1 MKSVS
6 QTKSFLVLS
15 FIFIQFSAI
24 LGFSAPQNNDDP
36 LFSRRSLLTWPIGIG
51 GAVVYSNLIKEA
63 FGKLSRGDSVY
74 PEPHERR
81 IESIFSLA
89 LVEGIP
95 QDNGSTSRPMRVLE
109 VGIGSDWRVQRR
121 GLYHSGFDQ
130 LSSRGVPNID
140 LTGVDIV
147 APGPSIVEDARS
159 RMQKG
164 LSESKLNVS
173 LNAIEGSITSRLDF
187 PDGWFDCILCSL
199 ALCSVDD
206 QTLALQEIKRLLR
219 PDGGT
224 FGYVE
229 HVAVEAGEPYRLLEL
244 QQKALD
250 PLQQLVAHNCH
261 LHRSTERTIAG
272 VFGVNS
278 ASEQLSQERFIVDE
292 MWPVS
297 CQTCGVIRRKS

>member
-1 MKSVS
+1 MRSVS
-6 QTKSFLVLS
+6 QTKCLVLS
-15 FIFIQFSAI
+15 FIFIQFSVI
-24 LGFSAPQNNDDP
+24 RGFSAPQKKNDP
-36 LFSRRSLLTWPIGIG
+36 LFSRRSLFTWPIGIG
-51 GAVVYSNLIKEA
+51 GAVVYGNLIKEA
-63 FGKLSRGDSVY
+63 FSKLSRGDSVY

-81 IESIFSLA
+81 TASIFSLA

-95 QDNGSTSRPMRVLE
+95 QDSTSRPMRVLE

-121 GLYHSGFDQ
+121 DLYHSGFDR
-130 LSSRGVPNID
+130 LSSRGVPDLD

-147 APGPSIVEDARS
+147 APSPSIVQDARS
-159 RMQKG
+159 RMQKS
-164 LSESKLNVS
+164 LSESKIKVN
-173 LNAIEGSITSRLDF
+173 LNAIEGSITSRLNF

-219 PDGGT
+219 PNGGT

-229 HVAVEAGEPYRLLEL
+229 HVAVNADEPYRLLEL

-261 LHRSTERTIAG
+261 LHRSTESTIAS

-278 ASEQLSQERFIVDE
+278 ASVQLSQERFLVDE